1 VIIDIRYHIITL
13 VAVFLMLGVG
23 ILIGTTMVG
32 NETLTRQQEEIADR
46 LEEQWNRLRLETLE
60 VHERCDRL
68 EEENSTLQLITQKIA
83 QFTVA
88 GRLDGVRVAVFEVG
102 GPASAEL
109 LHDLNTAGAV
119 VEPVI
124 TLMDEFDLADRQA
137 KIAQDFG
144 WHGKKPE
151 EVRAQVAREI
161 GRAVATG
168 RNPTFV
174 DYLNREGLIST
185 TGNCNVPAQAAVVIG
200 GVEGT
205 DIRRVSVVDL
215 NIIDGLVSEGV
226 VLTAV
231 EESSDNGNSIKE
243 YQKRKISTVDNID
256 TPWGRAALVLSLSG
270 HPGHYGSKP
279 TAEQMLPSYSSVRN
293 GTT

>member
-1 VIIDIRYHIITL
+1 MIIDIRYHIITL

-32 NETLTRQQEEIADR
+32 NEALTKQQEEMADR
-46 LEEQWNRLRLETLE
+46 LEEQLNRVRMETLK
-60 VHERCDRL
+60 VHERCDHL
-68 EEENSTLQLITQKIA
+68 EEENNTLQLIAQNIA
-83 QFTVA
+83 QFAVA

-102 GPASAEL
+102 GTVSAEL
-109 LHDLNTAGAV
+109 LNDLNAAGAV

-124 TLMDEFDLADRQA
+124 TLMNEFDITDQQA
-137 KIAQDFG
+137 NIAQNFG
-144 WHGKKPE
+144 WHGKEPE

-168 RNPTFV
+168 QNPTLI
-174 DYLNREGLIST
+174 DYLNREGLIKT
-185 TGNCNVPAQAAVVIG
+185 TGNYNVPVKAAVVIG

-205 DIRRVSVVDL
+205 DTRRVSAVDL
-215 NIIDGLVSEGV
+215 NIINGLVSEGV

-231 EESSDNGNSIKE
+231 EESTGNGNSIKE

-256 TPWGRAALVLSLSG
+256 TPWGRVALVLSLSG
-270 HPGHYGSKP
+270 YPGNYGSKP
-279 TAEQMLPSYSSVRN
+279 TAEQMLPSYPTVRA
-293 GTT
+293 GAM